1 MPSNKDAGAGDDLFD
16 ISFVNWHRK
25 TCSKGFVDLEPTVI
39 YTAGLL
45 SSFPSLATRYWKR
58 RCSQQLCSWSLHHQ
72 KEIVD
77 LGLDPIIKIADQF
90 TDLFWFPN
98 LPLQTMRLWV

>member
-1 MPSNKDAGAGDDLFD
+1 MPSNKDAGPGDD
-16 ISFVNWHRK
+16 SFNIFFSK
-25 TCSKGFVDLEPTVI
+25 TGTGKHVPRVFVDLEPTVI

-77 LGLDPIIKIADQF
+77 LGLDPNIKIADQF
-90 TDLFWFPN
+90 TGLQGFLIFHS
-98 LPLQTMRLWV
+98 LP